1 MKLVHMASGL
11 AVAIALAACADKS
24 ADIQTPA
31 PAANTS
37 ISATQQPA
45 IQQPNVSGTVWI
57 RQKVALPPDAV
68 LTVTLSDASLADA
81 PSKVLA
87 QKAVRT
93 EGKQSPF
100 SFVLPFN
107 PADVQPNARILLSA
121 AITVNDKLVFITDTV
136 QPVINQGG
144 TKADLTLVPVQ
155 QTAVPVS
162 GQRWRN
168 DYCTFDFTNSGES
181 VFGSS
186 SSYAILSAV
195 NPLRP
200 ERVSSSSDNAA
211 SRFARFPIPSHLLP
225 VMPVVDAVNPVRLAK
240 LCRGD

>member
-136 QPVINQGG
+136 QPVINKGG

-155 QTAVPVS
+155 QTAVPVQAS
-162 GQRWRN
+162 GGATTTVPSTSPTQVN
-168 DYCTFDFTNSGES
+168 PSS
-181 VFGSS
+181 AVS
-186 SSYAILSAV
+186 SSYAILSDV

-225 VMPVVDAVNPVRLAK
+225 VMPVADAVNPVRLAK

>member
-68 LTVTLSDASLADA
+68 LTVTLSDAS
-81 PSKVLA
+81 SKVLA

-136 QPVINQGG
+136 QPVINKGG

-155 QTAVPVS
+155 QTAVPVQAS
-162 GQRWRN
+162 GGATTTVPSTSATQVN
-168 DYCTFDFTNSGES
+168 PS
-181 VFGSS
+181 
-186 SSYAILSAV
+186 SAV
-195 NPLRP
+195 PAP
-200 ERVSSSSDNAA
+200 TQY
-211 SRFARFPIPSHLLP
+211 
-225 VMPVVDAVNPVRLAK
+225 
-240 LCRGD
+240 

>member
-57 RQKVALPPDAV
+57 RQKVALP
-68 LTVTLSDASLADA
+68 
-81 PSKVLA
+81 

-155 QTAVPVS
+155 QTAVPVQAS
-162 GQRWRN
+162 GGATTTVPSTSPTQVN
-168 DYCTFDFTNSGES
+168 PS
-181 VFGSS
+181 
-186 SSYAILSAV
+186 SAV
-195 NPLRP
+195 PAP
-200 ERVSSSSDNAA
+200 TQY
-211 SRFARFPIPSHLLP
+211 
-225 VMPVVDAVNPVRLAK
+225 
-240 LCRGD
+240 

>member
-136 QPVINQGG
+136 QPVIRGG

-155 QTAVPVS
+155 QTAVPVQAS
-162 GQRWRN
+162 GGATTTVPSTSPTQVN
-168 DYCTFDFTNSGES
+168 PS
-181 VFGSS
+181 
-186 SSYAILSAV
+186 SAV
-195 NPLRP
+195 PAP
-200 ERVSSSSDNAA
+200 TQY
-211 SRFARFPIPSHLLP
+211 
-225 VMPVVDAVNPVRLAK
+225 
-240 LCRGD
+240 